1 MREKLAMKNVASK
14 TDRALFTV
22 WVKVGFPVGMIT
34 QCAELMLEA
43 GGDRDT

>member
-1 MREKLAMKNVASK
+1 MREKFEMKNVASK

-34 QCAELMLEA
+34 QCAA
-43 GGDRDT
+43 ADARSWRRP